1 MVSGDKPGLTAL
13 PIEVEVELER
23 ARRLGDRFAGS
34 CTEDSELAREQR
46 ARRFSAEFLKV
57 PVLAHGLKNGDEI
70 AKLEASLELTRQT
83 QLHAFLSADPAQEGP
98 SRTAQL
104 EKALRESLED
114 ISVKSILDFR
124 ISGTGV
130 PAAEATATAAVCAI
144 ANIDETAPALSI
156 HGLDPER
163 PWADSLEV
171 LSKPGHFINTL
182 RRFPQA
188 SAKGAVPEENIVAAR
203 HFLQM
208 AQSHR
213 IDAGHPALTSLGRW
227 LTAAVELWEAQ
238 HLEEPRKA
246 PAAPKAA
253 TRVHVVSH
261 KPHDFRPLQRNEV
274 RRPVVGPGL
283 RTRDWLL
290 WDATVV
296 WLCRSGGFEASSKAM
311 PLQVIEREDPAW
323 WWWMRLLLVAGY
335 FLVAFWKAC
344 RYARS
349 IEFWDRVGDV
359 RKSFQQK
366 WLKKQLTVTAVLPEL
381 SDNECE
387 NERQKSYKMQ
397 LDGIES
403 IIAYESLTQVIAPF
417 CVFTVLLSLLRHE
430 HMSLLYGDTN
440 VVPMVVTGLLWARGL
455 PPTPKLRLLIWLLLA
470 AWFGYNTVRH
480 LVDRHW
486 IYFLEEVWLNHMVF
500 VTMMSMALGLP
511 RGLIVANMILHT
523 AFFLSLSFSN
533 GTTESSVSP
542 SMQVLLVS
550 IMMLCMHYSA
560 VLSNIVSSKANVEY
574 ALVRAEFTRVKTEKR
589 ALDLEEE
596 KARRDKELA
605 EAQAKEALAQARAAE
620 EGRRAVEANAKAIEK
635 MHDALRDLLSLLC
648 DAVVEIDSEM
658 RLQDP
663 GKLGLV
669 LFQNHKKDLSRR
681 NLTEFLSK
689 EDVAHFE
696 EWVRTREMHTN
707 PISVTMVDSYSIRI
721 RMTIY
726 IAAID
731 HPGDVT
737 TYVLGI
743 TESQD
748 LEPEVHVVP
757 PPAPPPTQDLPVF
770 ATGRHEQ
777 DLPSVLE
784 PVTETPTPKA
794 EGLGVR
800 RDYDPI
806 QAMDKEERM
815 QSLLPLLW
823 SWPLPESRRG
833 GCCETHSLI
842 AEAEELLAELR
853 QIDCRDAPRCLVWQC
868 PTCKLKGVPQ
878 DRHHYDAEQHA
889 PG

>member
-83 QLHAFLSADPAQEGP
+83 QLHEFLSADPAQEGP

-156 HGLDPER
+156 HALDPER

-213 IDAGHPALTSLGRW
+213 DAGHPALNSLARW

-261 KPHDFRPLQRNEV
+261 KPHDFRPLQRN
-274 RRPVVGPGL
+274 
-283 RTRDWLL
+283 
-290 WDATVV
+290 
-296 WLCRSGGFEASSKAM
+296 EASSKAM

-359 RKSFQQK
+359 RKSFQRK
-366 WLKKQLTVTAVLPEL
+366 WLKKQLTAVLPEL

-387 NERQKSYKMQ
+387 DSERCPDPQISERHKSYKMQ

-480 LVDRHW
+480 LVDRNW
-486 IYFLEEVWLNHMVF
+486 LYFLEEVWLNHMVF

-533 GTTESSVSP
+533 DKSESSVSP

-574 ALVRAEFTRVKTEKR
+574 ALVQAEFTRVKTEKR

-648 DAVVEIDSEM
+648 GAVVEIDSEM

-663 GKLGLV
+663 GKLGSV
-669 LFQNHKKDLSRR
+669 LFQNEKLDLSRR

-689 EDVAHFE
+689 EDVARFE
-696 EWVRTREMHTN
+696 KWVGTREMHEN
-707 PISVTMVDSYSIRI
+707 PISVTMVGSYSIRI

-726 IAAID
+726 VAAID

-743 TESQD
+743 TESED
-748 LEPEVHVVP
+748 LEHEVHVTP

-777 DLPSVLE
+777 ELPSVLE
-784 PVTETPTPKA
+784 SVTETPTPKA

-878 DRHHYDAEQHA
+878 DRHHYDAEQHVCA
-889 PG
+889 RCAAWEMLF